1 MFPIRA
7 ISTITSLVSFTLGFP
22 TAIAT
27 YYQAW
32 KTRQEAAQARAG
44 LIYSKNCLEFVLD
57 DGTTI
62 NLVSLETLHTLPRP
76 GEIVLLPGSDE
87 QGMSAYRVSRIEHIY
102 SRLET
107 KEHDP
112 KQARLIK
119 AVAHVCGLLEHSEGV
134 GELTGIQIARLMQ
147 ESQAEPA
154 SSSAL

>member
-7 ISTITSLVSFTLGFP
+7 ISTFTSLLGFLLGFP

-32 KTRQEAAQARAG
+32 KTRQEAALARAG

-57 DGTTI
+57 DGTTV

-87 QGMSAYRVSRIEHIY
+87 EGMSAYRVSRIEHIY

-119 AVAHVCGLLEHSEGV
+119 AVAHVCGLLEHSENA
-134 GELTGIQIARLMQ
+134 GELSGRQIVDLMNETSPQ
-147 ESQAEPA
+147 PLNG
-154 SSSAL
+154 SSR